1 MTVGGRTYEILGFLK
16 EEDGG
21 SVIGHAMVNRAKE
34 MNANLGKDD
43 GEHILKHQ
51 DEIPVALRGKVVFV
65 FPDWRRP
72 DNPGGAYC
80 ICWRDDEWV
89 QYWYWLGRGDWDGDD
104 RVLRRK

>member
-1 MTVGGRTYEILGFLK
+1 
-16 EEDGG
+16 
-21 SVIGHAMVNRAKE
+21 
-34 MNANLGKDD
+34 
-43 GEHILKHQ
+43 
-51 DEIPVALRGKVVFV
+51 VVFV